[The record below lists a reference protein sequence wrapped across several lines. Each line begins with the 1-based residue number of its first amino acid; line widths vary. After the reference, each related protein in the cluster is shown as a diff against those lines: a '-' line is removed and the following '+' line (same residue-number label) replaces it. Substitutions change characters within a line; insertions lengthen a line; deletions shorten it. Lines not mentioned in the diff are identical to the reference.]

1 MVFLKVIGLC
11 GGSGSGKGTVAS
23 LLSELGIP
31 TIDTDLVY
39 RELTSAPSDCLR
51 ALCDEFGDGVI
62 GTDGALDRAFLRAHV
77 FEGDGAEQRR
87 LRLNEITHFHIL
99 AETRRR
105 LARFSTEGFFAATV
119 DAPLLYESGFDREC
133 DAVIAVLADRATR
146 IARITERDGITPEA
160 AAHRVDTQIADGELI
175 QRADFIIVNDGD
187 RESLKTQVL
196 AVAEKIQ
203 NL

>member
-1 MVFLKVIGLC
+1 MKVIGLC

-39 RELTSAPSDCLR
+39 RELTSTPSECLSELR
-51 ALCDEFGDGVI
+51 DEFGAEIVGS
-62 GTDGALDRAFLRAHV
+62 DGALDRVYLRAIV
-77 FEGDGAEQRR
+77 FEGDGAEEKRR
-87 LRLNEITHFHIL
+87 RLNEITHFHIL

-105 LARFSTEGFFAATV
+105 LARFAESGVLAATV

-133 DAVIAVLADRATR
+133 DAVIAVLAERD
-146 IARITERDGITPEA
+146 ARIRRVTERDGIAPEA
-160 AAHRVDTQIADGELI
+160 AARRIDTQISDDELAE
-175 QRADFIIVNDGD
+175 RADFTIVNDG
-187 RESLKTQVL
+187 SLVSLRKQVI